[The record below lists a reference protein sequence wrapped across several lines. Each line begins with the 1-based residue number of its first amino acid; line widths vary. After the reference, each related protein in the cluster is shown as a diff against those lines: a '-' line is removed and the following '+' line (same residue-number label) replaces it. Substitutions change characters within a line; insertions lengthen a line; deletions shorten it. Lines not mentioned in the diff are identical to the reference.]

1 MDPNDPEYQDI
12 DKRLA
17 RIAGHAASLRRLWQE
32 ESECDDLLVQI
43 SAVTSAL
50 EQVGKKILQQHVG
63 RCVKDAVERGDGEAA
78 IRELRKALDRIY

>member
-1 MDPNDPEYQDI
+1 VDPNDPDYQDV

-32 ESECDDLLVQI
+32 GTECDDILVQI

-50 EQVGKKILQQHVG
+50 EQVGKKILQHHVS
-63 RCVKDAVERGDGEAA
+63 RCVRDAVERGDGDAA
-78 IRELRKALDRIY
+78 IRELRKALERIY